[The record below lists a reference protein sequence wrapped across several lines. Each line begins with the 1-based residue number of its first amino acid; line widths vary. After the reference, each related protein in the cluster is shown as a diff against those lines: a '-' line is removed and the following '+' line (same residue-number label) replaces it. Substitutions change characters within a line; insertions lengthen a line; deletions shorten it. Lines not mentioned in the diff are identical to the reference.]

1 MKRVFKVLFLGVA
14 LFVMS
19 GVAQAQV
26 KIAHVNTAEILD
38 VMPDK
43 GKAEKDLEKYYGEL
57 QNQLQTMAKEYQTKM
72 QDYEANQ
79 ATMSNLVKQSK
90 EKEIVDLQT
99 RIQQFQANAEQEF
112 EAKRAE
118 LLAPILEKIQNAI
131 NAVGKEKGY
140 TYVLDLATGAAVY
153 VGDSDVDIQTARN
166 SGLPCISVLWGFRDR
181 DFLIKNG
188 AETFISAPSELLS
201 I

>member
-1 MKRVFKVLFLGVA
+1 MKKLFKVLFLGVA

-19 GVAQAQV
+19 GVANAQV

-38 VMPDK
+38 AMPEK
-43 GKAEKDLEKYYGEL
+43 AKAEKDLEKYYGEL
-57 QNQLQTMAKEYQTKM
+57 EKQLQTMAKEYQTKL

-99 RIQQFQANAEQEF
+99 RIQQFQVNAETEF
-112 EAKRAE
+112 ETKRAQ
-118 LLAPILEKIQNAI
+118 LLKPMLDKIQNAI

-140 TYVLDLATGAAVY
+140 TYILDLATGAAVY
-153 VGDSDVDIQTARN
+153 VGSDAVDCTKEVKAKL
-166 SGLPCISVLWGFRDR
+166 G
-181 DFLIKNG
+181 IK
-188 AETFISAPSELLS
+188 
-201 I
+201 

>member
-1 MKRVFKVLFLGVA
+1 MGRLIQKNSYLCDSIVNKKRVKSLKVNKMNKLFKVLFLGVA

-26 KIAHVNTAEILD
+26 KIAHVNSAEVLD
-38 VMPDK
+38 AMPDK
-43 GKAEKDLEKYYGEL
+43 AKAEKNLEKYYGEL
-57 QNQLQTMAKEYQTKM
+57 QSQLETMAKEYQTKM

-99 RIQQFQANAEQEF
+99 RIQQFQINAESEF

-118 LLAPILEKIQNAI
+118 LLKPMLDKIQNAI

-140 TYVLDLATGAAVY
+140 TYILDLATGAAVY
-153 VGDSDVDIQTARN
+153 VGDNAIDCTKDVKAKLGIT
-166 SGLPCISVLWGFRDR
+166 
-181 DFLIKNG
+181 K
-188 AETFISAPSELLS
+188 
-201 I
+201 

>member
-1 MKRVFKVLFLGVA
+1 MNKLFKVMFLGVA

-19 GVAQAQV
+19 GIANAQV

-38 VMPDK
+38 AMPDK
-43 GKAEKDLEKYYGEL
+43 AKAEKSLEKYYGEL
-57 QNQLQTMAKEYQTKM
+57 QSQLETMAKEYQTKM

-99 RIQQFQANAEQEF
+99 RITQFQANAENEF
-112 EAKRAE
+112 ENKRAE
-118 LLAPILEKIQNAI
+118 LLKPILDKIQNAI

-140 TYVLDLATGAAVY
+140 TYMLDLATGAAVY
-153 VGDSDVDIQTARN
+153 VGDNAVDATKDVK
-166 SGLPCISVLWGFRDR
+166 SKLG
-181 DFLIKNG
+181 IK
-188 AETFISAPSELLS
+188 
-201 I
+201 

>member
-1 MKRVFKVLFLGVA
+1 MFLGIA

-19 GVAQAQV
+19 GMANAQV
-26 KIAHVNTAEILD
+26 KLAHVNTAEILD

-43 GKAEKDLEKYYGEL
+43 ASAEKSLEKYYGEL
-57 QNQLQTMAKEYQTKM
+57 QAQLETMAKEYQTKM

-90 EKEIVDLQT
+90 EKEIIDLQT
-99 RIQQFQANAEQEF
+99 RIQQFQANAENEF

-118 LLAPILEKIQNAI
+118 LLKPILDKIQNAI

-140 TYVLDLATGAAVY
+140 TYILDLATGATVY
-153 VGDSDVDIQTARN
+153 VSDDAIDATKDVKAKL
-166 SGLPCISVLWGFRDR
+166 G
-181 DFLIKNG
+181 IK
-188 AETFISAPSELLS
+188 
-201 I
+201 

>member
-14 LFVMS
+14 LFMLS
-19 GVAQAQV
+19 GVANAQV

-38 VMPDK
+38 AMPDK
-43 GKAEKDLEKYYGEL
+43 AKAEKNLEKYYDEL
-57 QNQLQTMAKEYQTKM
+57 QNQLQAMAKEYQTKM

-99 RIQQFQANAEQEF
+99 RIQQFQVNAENEF

-118 LLAPILEKIQNAI
+118 LLKPMLDKIQNAI
-131 NAVGKEKGY
+131 NTVGKEKGY
-140 TYVLDLATGAAVY
+140 TYILDLATGATVY
-153 VGDSDVDIQTARN
+153 VGDNAVDCTKDVKAKLGIT
-166 SGLPCISVLWGFRDR
+166 
-181 DFLIKNG
+181 K
-188 AETFISAPSELLS
+188 
-201 I
+201 

>member
-1 MKRVFKVLFLGVA
+1 MNKLFKVMFLGVA

-19 GVAQAQV
+19 GIANAQV

-38 VMPDK
+38 AMPDK
-43 GKAEKDLEKYYGEL
+43 AKAEKSLEKYYGEL
-57 QNQLQTMAKEYQTKM
+57 QSQLETMAKEYQTKM

-99 RIQQFQANAEQEF
+99 RITQFQANAENEF
-112 EAKRAE
+112 ENKRAE
-118 LLAPILEKIQNAI
+118 LLKPILDKIQNAI

-140 TYVLDLATGAAVY
+140 TYMLDLATGAAVY
-153 VGDSDVDIQTARN
+153 VGDNAVDATKDLK
-166 SGLPCISVLWGFRDR
+166 SKLG
-181 DFLIKNG
+181 IK
-188 AETFISAPSELLS
+188 
-201 I
+201 

>member
-1 MKRVFKVLFLGVA
+1 MKRVFKVLFLGIA

-26 KIAHVNTAEILD
+26 KIAHVNTAEVLD
-38 VMPDK
+38 AMPDK
-43 GKAEKDLEKYYGEL
+43 AKAEKDLEKYYNEL
-57 QNQLQTMAKEYQTKM
+57 QDQLQTMAKEYQTKL

-79 ATMSNLVKQSK
+79 ATMSNIVKQSK

-112 EAKRAE
+112 EGKRAE
-118 LLAPILEKIQNAI
+118 LLKPILDKIQNAI

-140 TYVLDLATGAAVY
+140 TYIIDLATGAAVW
-153 VGDSDVDIQTARN
+153 VGTDAIDCSRDVRAKL
-166 SGLPCISVLWGFRDR
+166 GLP
-181 DFLIKNG
+181 NN
-188 AETFISAPSELLS
+188 
-201 I
+201 

>member
-1 MKRVFKVLFLGVA
+1 MGVA

-19 GVAQAQV
+19 GVTNAQV

-43 GKAEKDLEKYYGEL
+43 AKAEKDLEKYYNEL
-57 QNQLQTMAKEYQTKM
+57 QAQLQTMASEYQTKM

-90 EKEIVDLQT
+90 EKEIIDIQN

-118 LLAPILEKIQNAI
+118 LLSPILEKIQTAI
-131 NAVGKEKGY
+131 NNVGKEKGY
-140 TYVLDLATGAAVY
+140 SYILDLATGAAVY
-153 VGDSDVDIQTARN
+153 VGDDAIDVTKDVKAKL
-166 SGLPCISVLWGFRDR
+166 G
-181 DFLIKNG
+181 IK
-188 AETFISAPSELLS
+188 
-201 I
+201 

>member
-1 MKRVFKVLFLGVA
+1 MFLGVA

-19 GVAQAQV
+19 GIANAQV

-38 VMPDK
+38 AMPDK
-43 GKAEKDLEKYYGEL
+43 AKAEKSLEKYYGEL
-57 QNQLQTMAKEYQTKM
+57 QSQLETMAKEYQTKM

-99 RIQQFQANAEQEF
+99 RITQFQANAENEF
-112 EAKRAE
+112 ENKRVE
-118 LLAPILEKIQNAI
+118 LLKPILDKIQNAI

-140 TYVLDLATGAAVY
+140 TYMLDLATGAAVY
-153 VGDSDVDIQTARN
+153 VGDNAVDATKDVK
-166 SGLPCISVLWGFRDR
+166 SKLG
-181 DFLIKNG
+181 IK
-188 AETFISAPSELLS
+188 
-201 I
+201 